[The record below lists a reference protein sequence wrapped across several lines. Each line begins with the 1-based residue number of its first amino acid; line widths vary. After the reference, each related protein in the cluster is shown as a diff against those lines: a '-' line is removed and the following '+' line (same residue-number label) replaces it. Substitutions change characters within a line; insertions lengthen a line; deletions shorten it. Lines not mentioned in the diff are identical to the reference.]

1 MTGPHP
7 PWHRQTMNLDHIFHK
22 LDQPIDIRLRQQM
35 RRSMMRI
42 AMHMRGE
49 FTLRRQ
55 LLQAL
60 KTRVS
65 NSVHVL
71 ESRSA
76 NLS

>member
-1 MTGPHP
+1 MTGTHP
-7 PWHRQTMNLDHIFHK
+7 AWHRQTMDLDHIFHK
-22 LDQPIDIRLRQQM
+22 LDQPIDIGLRQQI
-35 RRSMMRI
+35 RRRMIRI
-42 AMHMRGE
+42 AMQMGGE

-65 NSVHVL
+65 NSVNVL
-71 ESRSA
+71 ESGSA